1 MIYTVVDINGLG
13 DQMGHIAKIFFSGRS
28 QAVRLP
34 LAYRFS
40 GDRVYIHRD
49 PNTGD
54 VVLSSKPESWQG
66 LFELGDEKGVPADF
80 MSDRRDPPPQARPPL

>member
-1 MIYTVVDINGLG
+1 MS
-13 DQMGHIAKIFFSGRS
+13 HIAKIFFTGRS

-40 GDRVYIHRD
+40 GKQVFIHRD

-54 VVLSSKPESWQG
+54 VVLSRKPESWQG
-66 LFELGDEKGVPADF
+66 LFDLADEVPADF
-80 MSDRRDPPPQARPPL
+80 MSDRQDPPPRDRKLF